1 VRDQDKQTAVR
12 RTFEF
17 ERSHGAWAINGEL
30 AGQLQR
36 PIARPRLG
44 YGEIWRLVN
53 KSGGWWHPIHIH
65 SDFSRV
71 LTRNGKLPPL
81 DERDGM
87 AKKDTMLLRD
97 NETVEVFIKFTDH
110 PGPWVFHC
118 HNMEHEDMAMMARF
132 DTVR

>member
-1 VRDQDKQTAVR
+1 
-12 RTFEF
+12 
-17 ERSHGAWAINGEL
+17 
-30 AGQLQR
+30 
-36 PIARPRLG
+36 
-44 YGEIWRLVN
+44 
-53 KSGGWWHPIHIH
+53 
-65 SDFSRV
+65 
-71 LTRNGKLPPL
+71 
-81 DERDGM
+81 M